1 MTKASKK
8 KAKSKK
14 AKATSKKSNGLKDW
28 MIALLIAGFGFI
40 LYANSIQNGYVLD
53 DELVCS
59 RNSFVQSGFAGL
71 GDIFTGSWYE
81 GFNGEKDRYYRPM
94 MLAGFAIEKQLFG
107 HQAWVYHLM
116 NVLTFAFLLFL
127 LYHVLRL
134 MFPKRSYWLPVTI
147 CLLFAAHPIHT
158 EVVANIKSR
167 DELYALLGLL
177 GMIYGLLRYAQG
189 TQTKHLV
196 LAFSSYA
203 FALLA
208 KESSLAFLA
217 LAPLTL
223 YFFSDFSFQK
233 IGKIT
238 GGYILMAGG
247 YLLLRMQVIS
257 SEPDAFATI
266 DNGLFST
273 DSSSEQLA
281 TAIGMLGKYMG
292 LLIFPH
298 PLSFDYSYNQIPIVG
313 WGNIGVIISLLIS
326 VGLIAYAIWRTKEK
340 DPISYGV
347 FWMIVTFVVTSNL
360 LFLIGATF
368 AERFMFIPSLG
379 FCIIAG
385 LLIHQY
391 LQKDLLS
398 PTKPYYAF
406 MGIVLLLFSAK
417 TINRNQVWES
427 NFTLFSADIETAA
440 NSTRVQSHYAKALYD
455 QAIATK
461 DNQRKREILELALQH
476 FQKSLEIYPDYV
488 SCYQNMGLAYD
499 AYGQKDKA
507 MEAYL
512 QGIKIKDDYFPL
524 WTNAGL
530 LSYNLKKY
538 PDAIRYLKR
547 AAELAPNNPTT
558 IQGLGMAYMNAN
570 QTDEAIKYLK
580 LAHDLQPT
588 NITTLGSL
596 VETYKKRNEIDQAIF
611 YDKKIKAIRGN

>member
-14 AKATSKKSNGLKDW
+14 VKNKKTSGLKDW
-28 MIALLIAGFGFI
+28 MVALLIAGFGFL

-116 NVLTFAFLLFL
+116 NVLTFALLLFL

-134 MFPKRSYWLPVTI
+134 MFSKRSYWLPVTV

-167 DELYALLGLL
+167 DELYAMLGLL
-177 GMIYGLLRYAQG
+177 GMIYGLLRY
-189 TQTKHLV
+189 TQDSQNKHLII
-196 LAFSSYA
+196 AFSSYA

-223 YFFSDFSFQK
+223 YFFSDFSFQR
-233 IGKIT
+233 IGKLT
-238 GGYILMAGG
+238 GGYILLAAG
-247 YLLLRMQVIS
+247 YLLIRMQVIS
-257 SEPDAFATI
+257 SEPVAFETI

-273 DSSSEQLA
+273 DSSSDQLA

-313 WGNIGVIISLLIS
+313 WGNIGVLVSLLIS
-326 VGLIAYAIWRTKEK
+326 GGLIAYAIWRTKQK
-340 DPISYGV
+340 DPISYAV
-347 FWMIVTFVVTSNL
+347 FWMIITFVVTSNIL
-360 LFLIGATF
+360 LLIGATF

-379 FCIIAG
+379 FCIIVG

-398 PTKPYYAF
+398 PTKPYYAL
-406 MGIVLLLFSAK
+406 MGVVLLLFSAK
-417 TINRNQVWES
+417 TITRNQVWES
-427 NFTLFSADIETAA
+427 NFTLFSADVGTAG

-455 QAIATK
+455 EAMVTK
-461 DNQRKREILELALQH
+461 DGARKKEILEQALQH
-476 FQKSLEIYPDYV
+476 FQKSIEIYPDYV

-507 MEAYL
+507 LEAYL
-512 QGIKIKDDYFPL
+512 KGIEIKDDYFPL
-524 WTNAGL
+524 WTNTGL
-530 LSYNLKKY
+530 LYYNLKKY
-538 PDAIRYLKR
+538 PEAVRYLKQ
-547 AAELAPNNPTT
+547 AAQLAPNNPTT
-558 IQGLGMAYMNAN
+558 IRGLGMAYKSAN
-570 QTDEAIKYLK
+570 QVEEAIEYLK
-580 LAHDLQPT
+580 LSHDMEPN
-588 NITTLGSL
+588 NITTLGAL
-596 VETYKKRNEIDQAIF
+596 VEIYRGRNEIDQAIF
-611 YDKKIKAIRGN
+611 YDKKIKAVRGN